1 MPLLK
6 GRKIQWE
13 NGMNTSRTV
22 FPLTQDS
29 HVSPV
34 FPKQKNLKL
43 IKLQHAKILKR
54 KGWRDKKRNKNQI
67 VGKMLKCNICK
78 ILLTTFH
85 TQKEFWEKKSF
96 LKCYFLRQSRMTS
109 LWSEGFSLL
118 CSAEVLFSP
127 PGGLQELMGLIR
139 KSGISSVLLWARWA
153 DTGELVCWHLQR
165 DTQTWQEC
173 SLQAVA

>member
-85 TQKEFWEKKSF
+85 TQKEFWGKKELFKVLLSQTKQNDVSVKWRF
-96 LKCYFLRQSRMTS
+96 QSH
-109 LWSEGFSLL
+109 LQCWGF
-118 CSAEVLFSP
+118 VLSS
-127 PGGLQELMGLIR
+127 GGLQELMGLIR
-139 KSGISSVLLWARWA
+139 KSGISSVLLWARWP

-165 DTQTWQEC
+165 DTQTWQEY